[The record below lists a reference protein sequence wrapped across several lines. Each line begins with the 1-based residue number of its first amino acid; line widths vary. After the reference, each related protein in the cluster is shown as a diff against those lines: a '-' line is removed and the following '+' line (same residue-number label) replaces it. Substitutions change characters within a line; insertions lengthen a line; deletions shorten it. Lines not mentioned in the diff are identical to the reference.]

1 MVTPSL
7 RGHPGKPPGPAL
19 GFFAAAF
26 PSPQQLP
33 EVVLK
38 KTGWLGRGPS
48 GSAVRG
54 PKMWSL
60 HPPKSCREPH
70 PGLLSQ
76 TRVQGPSQ
84 GSPGPGFAEGWPEQ
98 LGVRGRMG
106 GTRIGGNRN
115 AIYDSFEKAWGSGR
129 AAAIA
134 DALWEGRM
142 GGGTCHLG
150 PQVLPAPDAPR
161 VALYMLPPPLPASPL
176 LTQPAAF
183 YKCVGK

>member
-19 GFFAAAF
+19 GFFSSAF

-54 PKMWSL
+54 PKMWPL

-76 TRVQGPSQ
+76 MRVQGPSQ

-106 GTRIGGNRN
+106 GSEGEWGGQGLVATEMLFMTVLKRPGGL
-115 AIYDSFEKAWGSGR
+115 EEQPPLLMPCGKAGW
-129 AAAIA
+129 
-134 DALWEGRM
+134 
-142 GGGTCHLG
+142 GGGHLS
-150 PQVLPAPDAPR
+150 PRAPS
-161 VALYMLPPPLPASPL
+161 AS
-176 LTQPAAF
+176 
-183 YKCVGK
+183 CS